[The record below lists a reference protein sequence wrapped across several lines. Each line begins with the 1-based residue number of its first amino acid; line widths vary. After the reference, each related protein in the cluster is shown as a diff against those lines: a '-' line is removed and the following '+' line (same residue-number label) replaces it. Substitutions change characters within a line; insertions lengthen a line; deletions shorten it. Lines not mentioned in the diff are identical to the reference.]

1 MKIRPIGE
9 RVVIKKVE
17 AEQKTAS
24 GIVLTGGAQE
34 APQLAEVLEVPE
46 TEDIKIKVGDKVIY
60 KQYAGTEVKLENV
73 SYIVI
78 DLENILAVVE

>member
-9 RVVIKKVE
+9 RVVIKKLE

-24 GIVLTGGAQE
+24 GIVLTSSAQE
-34 APQLAEVLEVPE
+34 KPQWAEVVEIPE
-46 TEDIKIKVGDKVIY
+46 AEDVKIKVGEKVIY
-60 KQYAGTEVKLENV
+60 KQYAGTEVKIEDE

>member
-17 AEQKTAS
+17 AEQTTAS
-24 GIVLTGGAQE
+24 GIVLPGAAQE
-34 APQLAEVLEVPE
+34 KPQLAEVLEVP
-46 TEDIKIKVGDKVIY
+46 DAKDLKVKVGDKVIY
-60 KQYAGTEVKLENV
+60 KQYAGTEVKLEDV
-73 SYIVI
+73 TYIVI

>member
-9 RVVIKKVE
+9 RVVIKKLE

-24 GIVLTGGAQE
+24 GIVLPGSAQE
-34 APQLAEVLEVPE
+34 KPQFAEVIEVPNG
-46 TEDIKIKVGDKVIY
+46 DDLKIKVGDKVIY
-60 KQYAGTEVKLENV
+60 KQYSGTEVKLEEV

-78 DLENILAVVE
+78 DLEHILAVVE

>member
-9 RVVIKKVE
+9 RVVIKKLE

-24 GIVLTGGAQE
+24 GIVLTSSAQE
-34 APQLAEVLEVPE
+34 KPQWAEVVEIPE
-46 TEDIKIKVGDKVIY
+46 AEDVKIKVGDKVIY
-60 KQYAGTEVKLENV
+60 KQYAGTEVKIEDE

-78 DLENILAVVE
+78 DLENVLAVVE

>member
-1 MKIRPIGE
+1 MKIKPIGE
-9 RVVIKKVE
+9 RVVIKRIE

-24 GIVLTGGAQE
+24 GIVLTGVAKEQ
-34 APQLAEVLEVPE
+34 PQLAEVLEVPQ
-46 TEDIKIKVGDKVIY
+46 TDDLSIKVGDKVIY
-60 KQYAGTEVKLENV
+60 KQYTGTEVKLDEI

>member
-9 RVVIKKVE
+9 RVVIKKLE

-24 GIVLTGGAQE
+24 GIVLTSSAQE
-34 APQLAEVLEVPE
+34 KPQWAEVVEIPS
-46 TEDIKIKVGDKVIY
+46 TEDVTIKVGDKVIY
-60 KQYAGTEVKLENV
+60 KQYAGTEVKIGEE

>member
-9 RVVIKKVE
+9 RVVIKKLE

-24 GIVLTGGAQE
+24 GIVLTSSAQE
-34 APQLAEVLEVPE
+34 KPQWAEVVEVPQA
-46 TEDIKIKVGDKVIY
+46 EDVTIKVGDKVIY
-60 KQYAGTEVKLENV
+60 KQYAGTEVKIEDE

-78 DLENILAVVE
+78 DLENVLAVVE

>member
-9 RVVIKKVE
+9 RVVIKKLE

-24 GIVLTGGAQE
+24 GIVLTGAAQE

-46 TEDIKIKVGDKVIY
+46 TEDLKIKVGDKVIY
-60 KQYAGTEVKLENV
+60 KQYAGTEVTLEKV

>member
-9 RVVIKKVE
+9 RVVIKKIE

-24 GIVLTGGAQE
+24 GIVLAGSAKEQ
-34 APQLAEVLEVPE
+34 PQYAEVVEIPE
-46 TEDIKIKVGDKVIY
+46 TEDLKIKVGDKVIY
-60 KQYAGTEVKLENV
+60 KQYAGTEVKADDTV
-73 SYIVI
+73 YIVI

>member
-9 RVVIKKVE
+9 RVVIKKLE

-24 GIVLTGGAQE
+24 GIVLTSSAQE
-34 APQLAEVLEVPE
+34 KPQWAEVVEVPQA
-46 TEDIKIKVGDKVIY
+46 EDVKIKVGDKVIY
-60 KQYAGTEVKLENV
+60 KQYAGTEVKIEDE

-78 DLENILAVVE
+78 DLENVLAVVE

>member
-24 GIVLTGGAQE
+24 GIVLTSAAQE
-34 APQLAEVLEVPE
+34 KPQLAEVLEIPE
-46 TEDIKIKVGDKVIY
+46 NTEVEIKVGDKVVY
-60 KQYAGTEVKLENV
+60 KQYSGTEVKIGEV
-73 SYIVI
+73 TYIVI
-78 DLENILAVVE
+78 DIENILAVVE